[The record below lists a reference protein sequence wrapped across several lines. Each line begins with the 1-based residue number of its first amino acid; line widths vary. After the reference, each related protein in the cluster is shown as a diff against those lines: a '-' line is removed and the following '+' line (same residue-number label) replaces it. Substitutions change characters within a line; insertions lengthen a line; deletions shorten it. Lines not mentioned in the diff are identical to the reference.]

1 MPPPGL
7 IIQLAMRL
15 LACILCASVAALA
28 AAAGSRLPLP
38 LRYASRMIREH
49 SNIPPF
55 FRSSSESFSTT
66 SCAEDQP
73 DSDADSDSFVLDVPA
88 PAAAADPLMGTRGG
102 STRVKKA
109 KGGSM
114 TAAQKRAAAEY
125 KARQQAAKKKSTSS
139 SNNAKRKR
147 ASSPATAAPAAAKR
161 KPATSAAAS
170 KAKAKESLKKDTN
183 AAAAADAATTTT
195 NSSPGSGL
203 LTTGSTQMP
212 TLFFTPTEADLDR
225 YSACLAAA
233 EGLRRARDAGA
244 TSSRV
249 KRALR
254 DIDSGKLDANTSKN
268 KDKDRMMKKWSADE
282 RKEFDT
288 LRASYALNTAKM
300 VRSLGLSV
308 ARFNQLGKVV
318 GSDPVLKERVMEQAY
333 LYGMAAGLTGMEKV
347 PLITG
352 KRIGSGG
359 GSKGNKG
366 TKLTGSNGSGVG
378 APPPISSEQIN
389 TFARCLSEVEEL
401 REGNLEELRQS
412 LQVDYLPPVICDPN
426 VRSLLDPRVR
436 AVCDAFPLQAEEVVQ
451 RFGMGSDDFNS
462 LLDRLRSDPIF
473 RFRVKRSMS
482 KL

>member
-1 MPPPGL
+1 
-7 IIQLAMRL
+7 MRWL
-15 LACILCASVAALA
+15 LTCILGASVASVAV
-28 AAAGSRLPLP
+28 AAGSRLPLP
-38 LRYASRMIREH
+38 LQYASRMIREH
-49 SNIPPF
+49 SNLPAF
-55 FRSSSESFSTT
+55 FRASSNSLGTT
-66 SCAEDQP
+66 CAEDRQLA
-73 DSDADSDSFVLDVPA
+73 DDGADSSFTLDGVPA
-88 PAAAADPLMGTRGG
+88 ATDPLMGTRGG

-125 KARQQAAKKKSTSS
+125 KARQQAAKKKGGN
-139 SNNAKRKR
+139 SNNAKRKV
-147 ASSPATAAPAAAKR
+147 AAAPAPAAKR
-161 KPATSAAAS
+161 KPVASAAS
-170 KAKAKESLKKDTN
+170 KAKAKTKTRPSAKRGSVAASST
-183 AAAAADAATTTT
+183 AAATAAASSVAATAST
-195 NSSPGSGL
+195 SSNPGSGL

-249 KRALR
+249 KRALQ
-254 DIDSGKLDANTSKN
+254 DIDSGKLDATNTSKN

-359 GSKGNKG
+359 GSKGKKG
-366 TKLTGSNGSGVG
+366 SKSAAPNGAGSG
-378 APPPISSEQIN
+378 APPPITTEQIN

-401 REGNLEELRQS
+401 RKDNLEKLRQS

-451 RFGMGSDDFNS
+451 RFGMGSDEFNS

-482 KL
+482 KV

>member
-1 MPPPGL
+1 
-7 IIQLAMRL
+7 MRL
-15 LACILCASVAALA
+15 LICILGASVASVAVA
-28 AAAGSRLPLP
+28 TGSRLPLP
-38 LRYASRMIREH
+38 LQYASRMIREH
-49 SNIPPF
+49 SNLPAF
-55 FRSSSESFSTT
+55 FRASSDSLGTT
-66 SCAEDQP
+66 CAEDRQLA
-73 DSDADSDSFVLDVPA
+73 SDAA
-88 PAAAADPLMGTRGG
+88 TDPLMGTRGG

-125 KARQQAAKKKSTSS
+125 KARQQAAKKKGGN
-139 SNNAKRKR
+139 SNNAKRKV
-147 ASSPATAAPAAAKR
+147 AAAPAPAAER
-161 KPATSAAAS
+161 KPVASAAS
-170 KAKAKESLKKDTN
+170 KAKAKTKTRPSAKRGSVAASSTAAAT
-183 AAAAADAATTTT
+183 AAAAAATAST
-195 NSSPGSGL
+195 SSNPGSGL

-249 KRALR
+249 KRALQ
-254 DIDSGKLDANTSKN
+254 DIDSGKLDATNTSKN

-359 GSKGNKG
+359 GSKGKKG
-366 TKLTGSNGSGVG
+366 SKSAGPNGAGFG
-378 APPPISSEQIN
+378 APPPITTEQIN

-401 REGNLEELRQS
+401 RKDNLEKLRQS

-451 RFGMGSDDFNS
+451 RFGMGSDEFNS